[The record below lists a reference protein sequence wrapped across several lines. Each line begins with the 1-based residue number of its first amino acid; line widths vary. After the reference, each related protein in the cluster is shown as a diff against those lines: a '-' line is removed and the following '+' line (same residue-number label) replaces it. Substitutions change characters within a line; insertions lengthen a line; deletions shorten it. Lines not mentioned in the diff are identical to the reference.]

1 MNTTELTRRQLPGDL
16 VLRWVGRVMQV
27 ALFKV
32 ASVTRVGRRPFLLS
46 LLFSCSNWCPRITS

>member
-16 VLRWVGRVMQV
+16 MLRWVGRVMQV

-32 ASVTRVGRRPFLLS
+32 ASTKASAPLQ
-46 LLFSCSNWCPRITS
+46 